1 MSLRRVVSLGL
12 MLVLA
17 GCGGGEGPAPV
28 FAPLTYD
35 YLRPIRLNVAT
46 LDVEDHAVSSGDDV
60 AAQAPVPPAQ
70 ALTQMAHDRIFP
82 GGATG
87 RAVFVIQDASIRR
100 HGDTLAGSLAVRL
113 DIVGPGGQ
121 AVAFAEARV
130 ARSSTTDQGDL
141 RTREYALTRQMM
153 DDMNV
158 EFEFQARRALKGW
171 LQPEG
176 DVPAAVSVQPL
187 SGPSGAG
194 TAGAATAVPA
204 AAAPGAGAPVDA
216 GRAMSPPPGSLSLPS
231 GYPGAS
237 AAPYPGSGAAASP
250 SPQGY
255 GAPATPYGAPATP
268 YQAPAAAVP
277 YGQAPYSAQP
287 YAPQPYAAPSYG
299 APPYGAPPYGAPAYG
314 APPAAASPYAAPA
327 YGAPSYA
334 PPPGG
339 QSGPLPLTE

>member
-1 MSLRRVVSLGL
+1 MMLRRFVSLGL
-12 MLVLA
+12 VLVLA
-17 GCGGGEGPAPV
+17 GCGGGEAPQTV

-46 LDVEDHAVSSGDDV
+46 LDVEDHAVSGGDDV

-82 GGATG
+82 GGASG
-87 RAVFVIQDASIRR
+87 RAVFVIQDAAIHRR
-100 HGDTLAGSLAVRL
+100 GDTLAGSLAVRL

-130 ARSSTTDQGDL
+130 ARSSTTDEGDL

-153 DDMNV
+153 ADMNV
-158 EFEFQARRALKGW
+158 EFEFQARRALKAW

-187 SGPSGAG
+187 DGSSGGA
-194 TAGAATAVPA
+194 PPP
-204 AAAPGAGAPVDA
+204 AAPGYGAPVDA
-216 GRAMSPPPGSLSLPS
+216 GRASDAAGQAMSPPPGSLVPPA

-237 AAPYPGSGAAASP
+237 GAPYPASGAAASP
-250 SPQGY
+250 YPQGY
-255 GAPATPYGAPATP
+255 GAPAVPYQAPATP
-268 YQAPAAAVP
+268 YQAAPGPYQAPGTAGP
-277 YGQAPYSAQP
+277 YGQAPYSAAP
-287 YAPQPYAAPSYG
+287 YASQPYAAPAYG
-299 APPYGAPPYGAPAYG
+299 APSYS

-334 PPPGG
+334 PPAGAL
-339 QSGPLPLTE
+339 SGPLPLTE